1 MFVIDLFHIF
11 AFSLRKASIGYES
24 LLCDEGDDG
33 IIYKPYKIY
42 RYEQHPISILADPD
56 SQRCGIGNGMVLLP
70 RDDEGRRRYGQN
82 ERDCGACQERRYGLS
97 EAAIQGG
104 GHRFRGARHY
114 LRFHGLRTE
123 SAESVGAF
131 RIPYRR

>member
-1 MFVIDLFHIF
+1 MFVINLFHIF
-11 AFSLRKASIGYES
+11 AFSLCKATISCE
-24 LLCDEGDDG
+24 LLLDNEKDDG

-82 ERDCGACQERRYGLS
+82 VRDCGAC
-97 EAAIQGG
+97 
-104 GHRFRGARHY
+104 
-114 LRFHGLRTE
+114 
-123 SAESVGAF
+123 
-131 RIPYRR
+131 

>member
-1 MFVIDLFHIF
+1 MFVINLFHIF
-11 AFSLRKASIGYES
+11 AFSLCKATISCE
-24 LLCDEGDDG
+24 LLLDNEKDDG

-82 ERDCGACQERRYGLS
+82 ERDCGAC
-97 EAAIQGG
+97 
-104 GHRFRGARHY
+104 
-114 LRFHGLRTE
+114 
-123 SAESVGAF
+123 
-131 RIPYRR
+131 

>member
-1 MFVIDLFHIF
+1 MFVINLFHIF

-70 RDDEGRRRYGQN
+70 LNDERRRRHRQN
-82 ERDCGACQERRYGLS
+82 ERDSRARAQGRNGLPQ
-97 EAAIQGG
+97 AAVQGCDN
-104 GHRFRGARHY
+104 RVRGARY
-114 LRFHGLRTE
+114 RVCVHGLC
-123 SAESVGAF
+123 A
-131 RIPYRR
+131 